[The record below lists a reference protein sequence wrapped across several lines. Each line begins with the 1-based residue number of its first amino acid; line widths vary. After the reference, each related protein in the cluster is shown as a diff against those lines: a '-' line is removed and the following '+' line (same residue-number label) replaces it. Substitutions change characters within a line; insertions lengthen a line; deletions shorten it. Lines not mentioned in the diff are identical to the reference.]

1 MNKVMMLMLSGFALL
16 AGCKR
21 GAPAVEPVKNVKIA
35 NPTPLGATTEKYFP
49 GVIKETAA
57 VNLGFKAAGQIL
69 RVCVREG
76 QRVQQGELIAE
87 LDAKD
92 YRLQLEATEAQ
103 YAQVTAEVERVEA
116 LYRRK
121 SVSGNDYEKAVAGKK
136 MLAAKLQADRNMLAY
151 TRLSAPFAGYI
162 QSVRFE
168 PSEMVD
174 AGMPVATLLD
184 VRRLLVEIN
193 LPASLYV
200 DRESFVGFACLADVL
215 PDKVFPL
222 TLVSINPKADGHQL
236 YRALLQL
243 DPKHDARLAAGMT
256 VRVSI
261 TCATHAAN
269 ACSLPLGAVFG
280 EDGKS
285 YVWVADTAT
294 NRVSKREVKV
304 EGLDGKGG
312 VSISAG
318 VTCSDRV
325 VVAGAK
331 SLRENQ
337 QVQAIPEPSE
347 ANVGG
352 LL

>member
-1 MNKVMMLMLSGFALL
+1 MNKATILMLCGFALL
-16 AGCKR
+16 AGCKKS
-21 GAPAVEPVKNVKIA
+21 APSAEPVKNVKIA
-35 NPTPLGATTEKYFP
+35 NPTPVGATAEKYFS
-49 GVIKETAA
+49 GVIKEAAA

-69 RVCVREG
+69 RIHVREG
-76 QRVQQGELIAE
+76 QRVRQGELIAE

-103 YAQVTAEVERVEA
+103 YEQVKAEVARIEE

-136 MLAAKLQADRNMLAY
+136 MLTAKLQADRNMLEY
-151 TRLSAPFAGYI
+151 TRLTAPFAGYI
-162 QSVRFE
+162 QSVRFK

-174 AGMPVATLLD
+174 AGMSVATLLD
-184 VRRLLVEIN
+184 VRQLLVEISI
-193 LPASLYV
+193 PASLYV
-200 DRESFVGFACLADVL
+200 EKESFVSFGCLADVL
-215 PDKVFPL
+215 PGKVFPL
-222 TLVSINPKADGHQL
+222 TLVSINPKADSHQL
-236 YRALLQL
+236 YRVLLQL
-243 DPKHDARLAAGMT
+243 DPKRDARLAAGMN
-256 VRVSI
+256 VRVAVA
-261 TCATHAAN
+261 CATRAGA
-269 ACSLPLGAVFG
+269 ACSLPFGAVFG

-294 NRVSKREVKV
+294 NRVSRREVTV
-304 EGLDGKGG
+304 QGVDGKGG
-312 VSISAG
+312 VAISAG

-337 QVQAIPEPSE
+337 LVKPLPEPSD

>member
-1 MNKVMMLMLSGFALL
+1 MNKAIILLLFGFVLL

-21 GAPAVEPVKNVKIA
+21 GAPAAEPVKNVKIA
-35 NPTPLGATTEKYFP
+35 NPKPLGATTEKYFS
-49 GVIKETAA
+49 GVIKEAA
-57 VNLGFKAAGQIL
+57 VVNLGFKAAGQIL
-69 RVCVREG
+69 RIHVREG
-76 QRVQQGELIAE
+76 QRVQPGELMAA

-103 YAQVTAEVERVEA
+103 YEQVKAEVERIEE

-136 MLAAKLQADRNMLAY
+136 MLTAKLQADRNMLEY
-151 TRLSAPFAGYI
+151 TRLTAPFAGYV

-174 AGMPVATLLD
+174 AGTPVVTLLD
-184 VRRLLVEIN
+184 VRQLMVEIAI
-193 LPASLYV
+193 PASLYV
-200 DRESFVGFACLADVL
+200 AKDRFVSFGCLADVL

-222 TLVSINPKADGHQL
+222 KLVGINPKADSHQL
-236 YRALLQL
+236 YKVQLQL
-243 DPKHDARLAAGMT
+243 DPKHDARLAAGMN
-256 VRVSI
+256 VRVAV
-261 TCATHAAN
+261 TCATHAAA
-269 ACSLPLGAVFG
+269 ACSLPFGAVFG
-280 EDGKS
+280 ENGKS

-294 NRVSKREVKV
+294 NRVSRREVTV
-304 EGLDGKGG
+304 QGVDGKGG
-312 VSISAG
+312 LAISAG

-337 QVQAIPEPSE
+337 QVQAIPEPSD